1 MSATLNTRRWQRQ
14 EVDLPVCVA
23 GFNGTSGP
31 VVRGR
36 ATEISEGGMA
46 VYAGVDLKPN
56 DLMQVEFQAPRTRL
70 TAVVRNRSG
79 YCFGLEFLTPLPV
92 DGEQN
97 ISTRQSPRD
106 PASAP
111 EPNLTSPAAQR
122 ISKEAQV
129 AKGSAVAY
137 LVMAKVLQNAGK
149 QAEAQKALE
158 QALVCFVQSR
168 NAHLKAKEIEMNRLR
183 AQIDALR
190 TVTPLLQDSQR
201 QDRVDPRVA
210 DILRALPTVL
220 NQNK

>member
-1 MSATLNTRRWQRQ
+1 MSGTLNTRRWQRQ
-14 EVDLPVCVA
+14 EVDLAVCVV

-56 DLMQVEFQAPRTRL
+56 DLMQIEFQAPRTRV
-70 TAVVRNRSG
+70 TAVVRNRTG
-79 YCFGLEFLTPLPV
+79 YCFGLEFVTPLPV
-92 DGEQN
+92 DSEQN
-97 ISTRQSPRD
+97 IAGRQSARA
-106 PASAP
+106 PASSP
-111 EPNLTSPAAQR
+111 EPNPTSPAAQG
-122 ISKEAQV
+122 ISQEARV

-137 LVMAKVLQNAGK
+137 LVLAKVLQSAGK

-168 NAHLKAKEIEMNRLR
+168 NAHLKAKETEMKRLR

-190 TVTPLLQDSQR
+190 TVGPLLQDSQR
-201 QDRVDPRVA
+201 QGRVDPRVA
-210 DILRALPTVL
+210 DILRVLPTVL
-220 NQNK
+220 NQKK